1 MDKKQIFSKEDLKG
15 NLFKSLQVSGVYDEL
30 KSHLRKSMV
39 KELMTK
45 NSLSKKL
52 KEEKSSLI
60 SATIHKRAEPCW
72 TQKVLD
78 NLVLH
83 HIKKSKYHYTFSLF
97 QQESSVKKYSKS
109 LTVEMLEK
117 LGLKPEDF
125 SKSKSLSTESS
136 INSSISTNSSSVAPQ
151 QTFMM
156 WEIMQ
161 ALVNCSNIKL
171 AETCAQNDP
180 LTLADKLMLVDED
193 YRMRLTNLHANT
205 SEDQGKLS
213 VLHNR
218 VQQAEKDCENRYK
231 RHLEEW
237 KVYELS
243 KMRKEES
250 EKSRKEIDARV
261 SEIAKDYA
269 EQKKALENRE
279 KNAIERLTNHKNTLE
294 GEIHIQRQ
302 KLLQEMQN
310 LKSREELLEQQECHI
325 NKMESLKLKQ
335 LNALKTT
342 ISREDA
348 QNDCKALNEVFMN
361 QIDDLSK
368 ENSRLKEELFELKKI
383 IAKEVSE
390 KEEKVIEEQQNQEN
404 IKEEQENANE
414 IYEKQNARLQSRI
427 EEIENAMIKMKSEKE
442 NSNTRSKTPDKE
454 LQMQVNELK
463 KMKEEQNVKQIQLE
477 NMIKRMRDTVDE
489 NLIAMQKNEL
499 ENSKTKLNQSFEDS
513 KTLTYRNI
521 PAHVTNLRNVDNM
534 SFASDTHNNLTNQV
548 VDFQQTDRPLFDVC
562 YNKERIKSLI
572 VETETIQ
579 KEYEKYNEFDFERKL
594 SETKR
599 KYFSNSSNLEAEKY
613 DRKTVS
619 STTKLE
625 KPEFK
630 LSDISE
636 NFSNDNIECT
646 STNSNELQLNN
657 LNGLLPSGDKFI
669 SNQADEIEQF
679 PTVESEMKK
688 CEENFVE
695 NENVL
700 LENGDGLT
708 EVKDEPS
715 SVGKI
720 DQKEFS
726 AGSEINED
734 VVAPNEDEN
743 KPESVEEDPVKNNK
757 TCNESSDNKNDE
769 KFSETSYTK
778 NNDDVES
785 GDNEKSNKSLSDANS
800 NNEGSNSISE
810 NIPANMSDV
819 KTSGSSTSSLS
830 FHTSLNHIDN
840 EHVDKKFEDRM
851 NQFADNQN
859 EKNEVS
865 EDEKKAVNSERSENE
880 DRVVEMLSS
889 IKSENNL
896 VKSANS
902 LKSIDS
908 LDEEKHNSVNENNPS
923 LEGFKEQTLTQNGKK
938 DKFTISF
945 GESSEKLKSS
955 LSSSIEEVFE
965 ERNENIKKDE
975 VEKFQYSSQNTEPS
989 SKLKLDD
996 LKKPAEFSEKS
1007 EVKSIEKVKPVQE
1020 ISNESSRKDGKISS
1034 SSSDSFESCTS
1045 TNNLPSVESPLSYDK
1060 SASKSEDDFW

>member
-499 ENSKTKLNQSFEDS
+499 ENSKTKLDQSFEHS
-513 KTLTYRNI
+513 KTPTYRNN
-521 PAHVTNLRNVDNM
+521 PALATNLPYKSNI
-534 SFASDTHNNLTNQV
+534 SFASDNLTNQV
-548 VDFQQTDRPLFDVC
+548 EDSQQIDRPLFDVC

-599 KYFSNSSNLEAEKY
+599 KYFSNSMEAENY
-613 DRKTVS
+613 ERKIIS
-619 STTKLE
+619 TKLE

-636 NFSNDNIECT
+636 NFSNNKIECST
-646 STNSNELQLNN
+646 TNSDEVQFNN

-669 SNQADEIEQF
+669 SNQADEIEQLS
-679 PTVESEMKK
+679 TIETEMKDV
-688 CEENFVE
+688 EENFVE
-695 NENVL
+695 SENVT
-700 LENGDGLT
+700 LENGDGLIA
-708 EVKDEPS
+708 VKDEPS
-715 SVGKI
+715 SAGKI
-720 DQKEFS
+720 NQKENS
-726 AGSEINED
+726 AGSEIDED
-734 VVAPNEDEN
+734 VVASNKIQSNEDEN
-743 KPESVEEDPVKNNK
+743 KPESVEEDPAKINE
-757 TCNESSDNKNDE
+757 TGDESSDK
-769 KFSETSYTK
+769 K
-778 NNDDVES
+778 NNENFFKTSSKNNGDVES
-785 GDNEKSNKSLSDANS
+785 GDNEKPNESLSDANS
-800 NNEGSNSISE
+800 NNEGSNLNSE

-840 EHVDKKFEDRM
+840 EHVDKNLEDRIS
-851 NQFADNQN
+851 QFADNQD

-865 EDEKKAVNSERSENE
+865 EDEKKAANSERSENE